1 MKQLPLLSLFLALL
15 AILPLRAADAAD
27 AFFSPAADKS
37 IRTET
42 YVDADVQ
49 TVWRTL
55 TTGAGWEAF
64 LGVKADIDLRPAGIF
79 HILFN
84 PDAPE
89 GQRGSEGCTLL
100 SYTPQRMLSFTW
112 NAPPSFAAVRDGP
125 HKTIVVIETLPA
137 GASRT
142 LVRLTHHG
150 WPAAADSSP
159 QWDEVFKYFE
169 KAWPGVLSALKA
181 HFAAKP
187 SPPAEPSDQ
196 AAADKAKAESD
207 PKNGWLY
214 TFVALKREDLLAT
227 LTDEEKQ
234 QFSAHAGY
242 IKDRCKEGTVV
253 FAGPCTDMKGPAC
266 VILDVRTEAEARAL
280 MENDPAVKHG
290 LMKAN
295 LHPVR
300 LSFVRWRD

>member
-1 MKQLPLLSLFLALL
+1 M
-15 AILPLRAADAAD
+15 
-27 AFFSPAADKS
+27 
-37 IRTET
+37 
-42 YVDADVQ
+42 
-49 TVWRTL
+49 L
-55 TTGAGWEAF
+55 TTSAGWETF
-64 LGVKADIDLRPAGIF
+64 LGVKADIDLRPDGKF
-79 HILFN
+79 HILFV

-89 GQRGSEGCTLL
+89 GQRGSEGCTVL
-100 SYTPQRMLSFTW
+100 SYTPKRMISFTW

-125 HKTIVVIETLPA
+125 HKTIVVIELLPA

-142 LVRLTHHG
+142 LVRLTHHA
-150 WPAAADSSP
+150 WPAAADSTP
-159 QWDEVFKYFE
+159 QWDDVFKYFE
-169 KAWPGVLSALKA
+169 KAWPSVLSALKA
-181 HFAAKP
+181 HFAPQRPESATKAA
-187 SPPAEPSDQ
+187 SDDQ
-196 AAADKAKAESD
+196 AAADKAKPEAD

-234 QFSAHAGY
+234 QFSDHAGY
-242 IKDRCKEGTVV
+242 VKDRCKEGTVV

-300 LSFVRWRD
+300 LSFLRWRD